1 MISLLKLKVRLHVTI
16 CQLRFVF
23 WRMRNTADATFRHR
37 YHRVSSTELYYITG
51 GSALIIF
58 QAHK

>member
-1 MISLLKLKVRLHVTI
+1 MISLLKLIKVRLHVTI

-37 YHRVSSTELYYITG
+37 YVPVVI
-51 GSALIIF
+51 
-58 QAHK
+58 